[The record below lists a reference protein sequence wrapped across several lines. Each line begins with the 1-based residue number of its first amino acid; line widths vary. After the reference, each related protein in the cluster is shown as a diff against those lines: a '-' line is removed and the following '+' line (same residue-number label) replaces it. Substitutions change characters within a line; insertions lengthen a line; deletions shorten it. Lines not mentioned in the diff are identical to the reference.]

1 MKKKTRNKKSDKP
14 PPEGAECRIISE
26 GLARKVGKR
35 TCVSITPLTGRYSK
49 SPIPGTD
56 SFVPSQVVGVGVKGK
71 LIFWVLKN
79 ETFLLST
86 LGMSGTWSSD
96 PGHKHARVRFDFDTG
111 DPVFFVDARNFGT
124 LKLLHGKAPFLEKL
138 NSLGPDLLNED
149 VDHERFTAAMDAKAH
164 WTVAKALMDQS
175 VVCGVGNYVKAEAL
189 YRAQISPNRLVGSLS
204 TDEMKALNLSCQ
216 IVLRQ
221 AYNGRGASIR
231 TYRDADGN
239 VGEATLTFLVY
250 GRQTDPHG
258 NPVVREET
266 ADGRTTHWVPSVQK

>member
-1 MKKKTRNKKSDKP
+1 M
-14 PPEGAECRIISE
+14 PEGAECRIISE

-35 TCVSITPLTGRYSK
+35 TCVSITPLTGRYTK
-49 SPIPGTD
+49 GPIPGVD
-56 SFVPSQVVGVGVKGK
+56 SFVPARVVGVGVKGK
-71 LIFWVLKN
+71 LIFWILEN

-86 LGMSGTWSSD
+86 LGMSGTWTSNPD
-96 PGHKHARVRFDFDTG
+96 HKHARVRFDFDTG

-124 LKLLHGKAPFLEKL
+124 LKLLRGKAAFLKKI

-149 VDHERFTAAMDAKAH
+149 VDHERFAAAMDTKAH
-164 WTVAKALMDQS
+164 WTVAKALMNQS

-189 YRAQISPNRLVGSLS
+189 YRAQISPHRLVGSLS
-204 TDEMKALNLSCQ
+204 TEEMKALNLSCQ

-239 VGEATLTFLVY
+239 TGDATLTFLVY
-250 GRQTDPHG
+250 GRRTDPHG
-258 NPVVREET
+258 NLVVREET
-266 ADGRTTHWVPSVQK
+266 TDGRTTHWVPSVQK